1 MNLSMTRMYGRAP
14 RGERVAGSVP
24 VDHGPNVTMVGSMG
38 LEGISAAMS
47 FEGPMNGAVFT
58 VFVEQV
64 LGPTLVEGD
73 VVVMD
78 NLPAHK
84 VVGIEQAIESRGAT
98 LVYLP
103 PYSPD
108 FSPIELCWSKVKTWL
123 RKNNARDGEALDKA
137 IVDALGEVTKSDA
150 KGWFQH
156 CGYAVHAT

>member
-1 MNLSMTRMYGRAP
+1 MKIDTVDQRSYSLCYLS
-14 RGERVAGSVP
+14 
-24 VDHGPNVTMVGSMG
+24 
-38 LEGISAAMS
+38 
-47 FEGPMNGAVFT
+47 VFKL
-58 VFVEQV
+58 FVEQV

-108 FSPIELCWSKVKTWL
+108 FSPIEQCWSKVKAWL
-123 RKNNARDGEALDKA
+123 RKDKARTAEALDEA
-137 IVDALGEVTKSDA
+137 IVHALGEVTKSDS

-156 CGYAVHAT
+156 CGYAVHST

>member
-1 MNLSMTRMYGRAP
+1 MTRMYGRAP
-14 RGERVAGSVP
+14 KGERVAGSVP
-24 VDHGPNVTMVGSMG
+24 DDHGPNVTMVGSMG
-38 LEGISAAMS
+38 FEGISVAMS
-47 FEGPMNGAVFT
+47 FEGPMNGAVFK

-84 VVGIEQAIESRGAT
+84 VMGIEQAIESRGAT

-108 FSPIELCWSKVKTWL
+108 FSPIEQCWSKVKTWL
-123 RKNNARDGEALDKA
+123 RKAKARDPETLDMA
-137 IVDALGEVTKSDA
+137 IVDALGEVTASDA
-150 KGWFQH
+150 KAWFQH
-156 CGYAVHAT
+156 CGYAIHPT

>member
-1 MNLSMTRMYGRAP
+1 MTRMYGRAP

-24 VDHGPNVTMVGSMG
+24 GDHGPNVTMVGSMG

-47 FEGPMNGAVFT
+47 FEGPMNGAVFE

-84 VVGIEQAIESRGAT
+84 VEGIEQAIESRGAT

-123 RKNNARDGEALDKA
+123 RKDKARDAEALDKA

-156 CGYAVHAT
+156 CGYAVHET

>member
-1 MNLSMTRMYGRAP
+1 MTRMYGRAP
-14 RGERVAGSVP
+14 KGERVAGSVP
-24 VDHGPNVTMVGSMG
+24 DDHGPNVTMVGSMG
-38 LEGISAAMS
+38 FEGISAAMS
-47 FEGPMNGAVFT
+47 FEGPMNGAVFK

-84 VVGIEQAIESRGAT
+84 VMGIEQAIESRGAS

-108 FSPIELCWSKVKTWL
+108 FSPIEQCWSKVKTWL
-123 RKNNARDGEALDKA
+123 RKAKARDRETLDMA
-137 IVDALGEVTKSDA
+137 IVDALGEVTASDA
-150 KGWFQH
+150 KGWFKH
-156 CGYAVHAT
+156 CGYAIHPT